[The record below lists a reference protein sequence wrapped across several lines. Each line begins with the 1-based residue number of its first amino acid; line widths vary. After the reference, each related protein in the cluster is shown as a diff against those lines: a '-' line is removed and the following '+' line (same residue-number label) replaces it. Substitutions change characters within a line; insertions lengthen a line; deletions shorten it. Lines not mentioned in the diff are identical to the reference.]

1 MASTTF
7 VDNQTIIYAAWLNDV
22 NNAVYNGVFQASTI
36 SPTTVNCSNITAT
49 NATFTTATIG
59 NLVGSLGNGFTISTS
74 ASKLYF
80 AYNGTNI
87 ASLDTSGNFRTLV
100 STINGTT
107 P

>member
-1 MASTTF
+1 MSSTTF
-7 VDNQTIIYAAWLNDV
+7 TDGSSIIYSSWLNDV
-22 NNAVYNGVFQASTI
+22 NSTVYNGNFQASTI
-36 SPTTVNCSNITAT
+36 NPTTVNCSNITAT

-87 ASLDTSGNFRTLV
+87 ASLDSSGNFKILG
-100 STINGTT
+100 STTT
-107 P
+107 AITP